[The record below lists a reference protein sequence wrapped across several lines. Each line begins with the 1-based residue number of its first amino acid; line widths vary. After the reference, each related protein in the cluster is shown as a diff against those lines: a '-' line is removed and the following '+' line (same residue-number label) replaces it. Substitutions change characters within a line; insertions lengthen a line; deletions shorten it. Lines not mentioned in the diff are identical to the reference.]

1 MLRRRPWWLVLSP
14 FAALVVLIVVLV
26 GIAVLG
32 MLGGGKQRIDALRQ
46 SPACAATPVA
56 VTGTAPGLTPEQLA
70 NAQVIASVALSLGL
84 GRPGVLVGILTAN
97 VESDLRN
104 LTYGDRD
111 SLGLFQQRAPWASA
125 ADRTDPVKSATLF
138 YTGGQGGQPGLLDF
152 SGWQTMDPGV
162 AMQAVQQSQFAG
174 GTSPSYPAKLALAT
188 AATDALVAGQ
198 PALGDAVTPAP
209 TGCTDAG
216 PGPGNGGAAPV
227 AFTGASVGATV
238 PDPTGTGG
246 KLTPATAAMYAAV
259 NAAFPMRSASCWDA
273 HLWNP
278 TSDHPLGKA
287 CDIYY
292 DTPGV
297 FPTEAER
304 QRGWEVANWIVANA
318 AALNVKYVI
327 WDGQFW
333 QGSWGPYSS
342 GIYDVTDPVGGHF
355 DHIHVST
362 TR

>member
-1 MLRRRPWWLVLSP
+1 M
-14 FAALVVLIVVLV
+14 
-26 GIAVLG
+26 
-32 MLGGGKQRIDALRQ
+32 
-46 SPACAATPVA
+46 
-56 VTGTAPGLTPEQLA
+56 
-70 NAQVIASVALSLGL
+70 
-84 GRPGVLVGILTAN
+84 
-97 VESDLRN
+97 
-104 LTYGDRD
+104 
-111 SLGLFQQRAPWASA
+111 
-125 ADRTDPVKSATLF
+125 DPVKSASMF
-138 YTGGQGGQPGLLDF
+138 FTGGQGGQPGLLDIAD
-152 SGWQTMDPGV
+152 WQTMDPGG
-162 AMQAVQQSQFAG
+162 AMQAVQQSQFSG
-174 GTSPSYPAKLALAT
+174 GTSPDYARKLAMAV
-188 AATDALVAGQ
+188 AATDALTVPGDSVVPVVAQ
-198 PALGDAVTPAP
+198 PPA
-209 TGCTDAG
+209 GCAG
-216 PGPGNGGAAPV
+216 PGPGTGGAVPA
-227 AFTGASVGATV
+227 AFTGSSDGATV

-246 KLTPATAAMYAAV
+246 KLTPAAAAMYAAV
-259 NAAFPMRSASCWDA
+259 NAAFPVRSASCWDA

-297 FPTEAER
+297 FPTAAER